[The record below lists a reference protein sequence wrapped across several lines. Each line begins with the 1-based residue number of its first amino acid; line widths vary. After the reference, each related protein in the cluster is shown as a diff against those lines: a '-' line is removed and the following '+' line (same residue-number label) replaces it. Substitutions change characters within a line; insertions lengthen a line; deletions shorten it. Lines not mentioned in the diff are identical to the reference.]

1 MTVRAD
7 VREMVSQ
14 QLDAAGLAV
23 YSPADESTPW
33 PIKWGSM
40 PAQPDRAVV
49 VSCYGL
55 GGEHEQGVQVRVR
68 GSVEDSTTAED
79 RGDLIRTQLHG
90 LADLTHGDTTLV
102 LLTFLSMA
110 DLGSDANGRD
120 QVTVN
125 FRAVTSD
132 PNTALYY

>member
-7 VREMVSQ
+7 VREMVSR
-14 QLDAAGLAV
+14 QLDTAGLAV
-23 YSPADESTPW
+23 YSPADETTPW

-79 RGDLIRTQLHG
+79 RADLIKTQLHG
-90 LADLTHGDTTLV
+90 LAGVTHGDTTLV

>member
-7 VREMVSQ
+7 VREMVSRE
-14 QLDAAGLAV
+14 LDAAGLAV
-23 YSPADESTPW
+23 YSPDDETTPW
-33 PIKWGSM
+33 PIKFGVM
-40 PAQPDRAVV
+40 PASPDRAVV
-49 VSCYGL
+49 VACYGL
-55 GGEHEQGVQVRVR
+55 GGEHEQGVQVWVR
-68 GSVEDSTTAED
+68 GTVEDSTTAED
-79 RGDLIRTQLHG
+79 RGDLIKARLHG
-90 LADLTHGDTTLV
+90 LAGVTFGDTTLV
-102 LLTFLSMA
+102 LLTFTSMA